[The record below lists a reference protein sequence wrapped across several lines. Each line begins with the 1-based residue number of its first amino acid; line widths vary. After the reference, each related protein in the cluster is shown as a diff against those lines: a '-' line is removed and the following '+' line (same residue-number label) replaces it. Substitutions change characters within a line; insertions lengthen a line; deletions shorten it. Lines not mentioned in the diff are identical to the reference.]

1 MPVSMNQA
9 IAVALFALFAGSACA
24 QVAPLDLQLPPASVA
39 SSADATTATDPPGK
53 YYGDVDG
60 SADDA
65 TKTKVWGSV
74 SMGVGHAEGFGT
86 GESVGADLNISRQF
100 DDGRRM
106 DLHIDVERNSGF
118 PWRSPYNY
126 YGSRYQG
133 H

>member
-1 MPVSMNQA
+1 
-9 IAVALFALFAGSACA
+9 
-24 QVAPLDLQLPPASVA
+24 
-39 SSADATTATDPPGK
+39 
-53 YYGDVDG
+53 
-60 SADDA
+60 
-65 TKTKVWGSV
+65 
-74 SMGVGHAEGFGT
+74 VGQRQHGRWSCRRLWH